1 MLQYFEINSRI
12 SVLTH
17 ARAVFIRF
25 NGFLDN
31 YSLVSNEQ
39 VRFAST
45 FSAVVVYV
53 FSLEKMCDEI
63 CM

>member
-1 MLQYFEINSRI
+1 MPQYFEINSRI
-12 SVLTH
+12 SVLTR
-17 ARAVFIRF
+17 AQAVFIRF

-45 FSAVVVYV
+45 FSTVVVYV
-53 FSLEKMCDEI
+53 FCLEKMCDEI